1 MAVCEIAVKISV
13 FLSLEMQNLTGIRV
27 REIWMLIL
35 SLCIICT
42 TIQPGDHGKLFI
54 CWSPVSLQ
62 TYHWWAANVSRCS
75 VMISSSDSI
84 KQVLHI
90 SQCQFVTRSIVSHHV
105 FYHTVVLIWVICS
118 CSSGVMTRKY
128 KHTEDCRY
136 HQCGVWKQHR
146 VCTEKSTSHTE
157 DIMTLPI
164 RTQLVFYRV
173 LYDECQAYPIKR
185 YKYVYAVITAEI
197 HSVHM
202 LSDLSAIYQR
212 SISQHSHI

>member
-1 MAVCEIAVKISV
+1 
-13 FLSLEMQNLTGIRV
+13 
-27 REIWMLIL
+27 
-35 SLCIICT
+35 
-42 TIQPGDHGKLFI
+42 
-54 CWSPVSLQ
+54 
-62 TYHWWAANVSRCS
+62 
-75 VMISSSDSI
+75 MISSSDSI

-105 FYHTVVLIWVICS
+105 FYHTGVLIRVICS

-128 KHTEDCRY
+128 QHTEDCRY
-136 HQCGVWKQHR
+136 HQYGVWKQHR
-146 VCTEKSTSHTE
+146 VCTETSTSHTE